1 MKSLPF
7 LFFLLFLPN
16 FAQAADLPG
25 IPAFIDEMVTQHQFK
40 HEELERA
47 FRLAEQRPDVI
58 EAITKPATLKP
69 WPEYRANFINP
80 ERIEGGLKFWLKHA
94 RILQRAE
101 KQFGV
106 PQEYILGIIG
116 VETMYG
122 RNAGGY
128 RALDALTTLAFDFPR
143 RADFFRT
150 ELAQYLL
157 LAREQDFNLL
167 AIQSSYAGALG
178 IPQFM
183 PSNFRKYALDYNGNG
198 KVDILR
204 EPEDAIG
211 SVANYFKH
219 YGWRSGEPVA
229 ILAKVTDDKRLGSLI
244 EMRPALAW
252 RADAGVMPV
261 KNSDA
266 FLPPAWLLDL
276 TVESGKEYWLV
287 FDNFNVIMRYNTSSF
302 YAMSVHQLAMALKA
316 ARH

>member
-1 MKSLPF
+1 MKILLSL
-7 LFFLLFLPN
+7 FLLPLSL

-25 IPAFIDEMVTQHQFK
+25 IPAFIDEMVMQHQFK
-40 HEELERA
+40 REELERA

-58 EAITKPATLKP
+58 EAISKPATLKP

-80 ERIEGGLKFWLKHA
+80 ERIEGGLKFWLKHT

-106 PQEYILGIIG
+106 PQEYIIAIIG
-116 VETMYG
+116 VETLYG
-122 RNAGGY
+122 KNMGRF
-128 RALDALTTLAFDFPR
+128 RTLDALTTLAFDYPR
-143 RADFFRT
+143 REDFFRA
-150 ELAQYLL
+150 ELEQYLL

-198 KVDILR
+198 KVDILS

-211 SVANYFKH
+211 SVANYFRH
-219 YGWRSGEPVA
+219 YGWRNGEPVA
-229 ILAKVTDDKRLGSLI
+229 MLAKVTDDKRLGSLI

-252 RADAGVMPV
+252 RVDAGVTPV

-276 TVESGKEYWLV
+276 TMESGKEYWLV

-302 YAMSVHQLAMALKA
+302 YAMSVHQLATALKA
-316 ARH
+316 ARR